1 MNTDERMRAL
11 LALVDEHREA
21 RRAELLGKARE
32 EARAAVVAASRQ
44 ARSRVHD
51 AIAAERKRY
60 EAGVSAAEAQLHTR
74 RRLAHQARE
83 AAMVAAGWQRLRSAL
98 GARWADPDG
107 RRRWAATLLERAL
120 GVLPRD
126 AWEVRHA
133 PSWPEAERREL
144 AARVA
149 GRDGPAVAF
158 VAEPSIAAGFRVR
171 AGHNTLDA
179 TLDGL
184 LADRKAIEGRLLHRL
199 EQAAAS

>member
-1 MNTDERMRAL
+1 MNTDGRMRAL
-11 LALVDEHREA
+11 LALVAEYREA
-21 RRAELLGKARE
+21 RRAELLGKAYA
-32 EARAAVVAASRQ
+32 EARAALAATSRQ
-44 ARSRVHD
+44 ARSRVHE

-60 EAGVSAAEAQLHTR
+60 AADVSAAEAQLHTR

-83 AAMVAAGWQRLRSAL
+83 AAMVAAGWERLRSAL
-98 GARWADPDG
+98 SARWTDPDG
-107 RRRWAATLLERAL
+107 RRRWAATHLERAL
-120 GVLPRD
+120 EVLPRD
-126 AWEVRHA
+126 AWEVRH
-133 PSWPEAERREL
+133 PPGWPEAERREL
-144 AARVA
+144 AARVV

-199 EQAAAS
+199 ERAGA

>member
-1 MNTDERMRAL
+1 M
-11 LALVDEHREA
+11 
-21 RRAELLGKARE
+21 
-32 EARAAVVAASRQ
+32 
-44 ARSRVHD
+44 
-51 AIAAERKRY
+51 
-60 EAGVSAAEAQLHTR
+60 
-74 RRLAHQARE
+74 
-83 AAMVAAGWQRLRSAL
+83 
-98 GARWADPDG
+98 
-107 RRRWAATLLERAL
+107 
-120 GVLPRD
+120 LPRG

-133 PSWPEAERREL
+133 PGWPEAERREL

-199 EQAAAS
+199 EEAAAP